1 MVKVYVKCNE
11 IWTRDHKGR
20 RITDSWGLRKLTT
33 FRKEAFRMLHGDC
46 AVINSQRLQTSSYSE
61 SSYLCCRVS
70 ASSGDAAEG
79 MAPPR
84 GRDCN
89 FLKPSLVITWTKT
102 GPLASSQPP
111 QREPID
117 KHSTEWQTRGEPC
130 PKNKLEVTDLG
141 NWIVNTCRTQG
152 HTHM

>member
-1 MVKVYVKCNE
+1 MNKRPQRQEDN
-11 IWTRDHKGR
+11 RQ
-20 RITDSWGLRKLTT
+20 LRPEKAEDIQI
-33 FRKEAFRMLHGDC
+33 RGEAFRMLHGDC

-89 FLKPSLVITWTKT
+89 FLKPSLVIT
-102 GPLASSQPP
+102 
-111 QREPID
+111 
-117 KHSTEWQTRGEPC
+117 
-130 PKNKLEVTDLG
+130 
-141 NWIVNTCRTQG
+141 
-152 HTHM
+152 